1 MPKNRPSR
9 ATRPSM
15 SVATDSVRI
24 ERARNMAQATLA
36 SAGSLN
42 LLDLYTFA
50 QDAVHHMVV
59 TICPTA
65 TQLRHHIIE
74 RVLDR
79 LAGRLRREG
88 GQGGHGGHGLQFA
101 TVPAME
107 SYLKQSIRTNLIDAR
122 RAAKL
127 RAEAAPLV
135 DDHGVATPMVD
146 VLPDPHAPAPGA
158 DLIDPAHHEL
168 LVRVLTRGV
177 DALSPDARQAL
188 WLSLEG
194 HTAPQ
199 IGALMARTPESVRQ
213 LLSRGIRSLRS
224 IVAAELDAA
233 GIPLTDIGLPHLQR
247 LAELTAKRLA
257 A

>member
-1 MPKNRPSR
+1 
-9 ATRPSM
+9 
-15 SVATDSVRI
+15 
-24 ERARNMAQATLA
+24 
-36 SAGSLN
+36 
-42 LLDLYTFA
+42 
-50 QDAVHHMVV
+50 MVV

-88 GQGGHGGHGLQFA
+88 GQGLQFA

-127 RAEAAPLV
+127 RAEAAPLI

>member
-1 MPKNRPSR
+1 
-9 ATRPSM
+9 M
-15 SVATDSVRI
+15 SVATDSVRV
-24 ERARNMAQATLA
+24 ERARSMAQATLD

-88 GQGGHGGHGLQFA
+88 GQGLQFA

-199 IGALMARTPESVRQ
+199 IGALMGRTPESVRQ

>member
-15 SVATDSVRI
+15 SVATDSVRV
-24 ERARNMAQATLA
+24 ERARSMAQATLD

-88 GQGGHGGHGLQFA
+88 GQGLQFA

-127 RAEAAPLV
+127 RAEAAPLI

>member
-88 GQGGHGGHGLQFA
+88 GQGLQFA

-199 IGALMARTPESVRQ
+199 IGALMGRTPESVRQ

>member
-1 MPKNRPSR
+1 
-9 ATRPSM
+9 
-15 SVATDSVRI
+15 
-24 ERARNMAQATLA
+24 
-36 SAGSLN
+36 
-42 LLDLYTFA
+42 
-50 QDAVHHMVV
+50 MVV
-59 TICPTA
+59 TICPSA

-79 LAGRLRREG
+79 LAGRLRRE
-88 GQGGHGGHGLQFA
+88 GGHGLQFA

-127 RAEAAPLV
+127 RAEAAPLI

-199 IGALMARTPESVRQ
+199 IGALMGRTPESVRQ

>member
-15 SVATDSVRI
+15 SVATDSVRV
-24 ERARNMAQATLA
+24 ERARSMAQATLD

-88 GQGGHGGHGLQFA
+88 GQGLQFA

>member
-1 MPKNRPSR
+1 
-9 ATRPSM
+9 M
-15 SVATDSVRI
+15 SVATDSVRV
-24 ERARNMAQATLA
+24 ERARSMAQATLA
-36 SAGSLN
+36 SAGTLN

-88 GQGGHGGHGLQFA
+88 GQGLQFA

-127 RAEAAPLV
+127 RAEATPLI

-199 IGALMARTPESVRQ
+199 IGALMGRTPESVRQ

>member
-15 SVATDSVRI
+15 SVATDSVRV
-24 ERARNMAQATLA
+24 ERARSMAQATLD

-88 GQGGHGGHGLQFA
+88 GQGGHGLQFA

-199 IGALMARTPESVRQ
+199 IGALMGRTPESVRQ

>member
-15 SVATDSVRI
+15 SVATDSVRV
-24 ERARNMAQATLA
+24 ERARSMAQATLA

-88 GQGGHGGHGLQFA
+88 GQGLQFA

-127 RAEAAPLV
+127 RAEAAPLI

-199 IGALMARTPESVRQ
+199 IGALMGRTPESVRQ

-247 LAELTAKRLA
+247 LAEITAKRLA

>member
-1 MPKNRPSR
+1 
-9 ATRPSM
+9 
-15 SVATDSVRI
+15 
-24 ERARNMAQATLA
+24 
-36 SAGSLN
+36 
-42 LLDLYTFA
+42 
-50 QDAVHHMVV
+50 
-59 TICPTA
+59 
-65 TQLRHHIIE
+65 
-74 RVLDR
+74 
-79 LAGRLRREG
+79 
-88 GQGGHGGHGLQFA
+88 
-101 TVPAME
+101 ME

-127 RAEAAPLV
+127 RAEAAPLI

>member
-15 SVATDSVRI
+15 SVATDSVRV
-24 ERARNMAQATLA
+24 ERARSMAQATLD

-88 GQGGHGGHGLQFA
+88 GQGLQFA

-199 IGALMARTPESVRQ
+199 IGALMGRTPESVRQ

>member
-15 SVATDSVRI
+15 SVATDSVRV
-24 ERARNMAQATLA
+24 ERARSMAQATLD

-88 GQGGHGGHGLQFA
+88 GQGLQFA

-127 RAEAAPLV
+127 RAEAAPLI

-199 IGALMARTPESVRQ
+199 IGALMGRTPESVRQ

>member
-15 SVATDSVRI
+15 SVATDSVRV

-88 GQGGHGGHGLQFA
+88 EQGLQFA

-127 RAEAAPLV
+127 RAEAAPLI

-146 VLPDPHAPAPGA
+146 VLPDPHAPAPGT

-199 IGALMARTPESVRQ
+199 IGALMGRTPESVRQ

>member
-15 SVATDSVRI
+15 SVATDSVRV
-24 ERARNMAQATLA
+24 ERARSMAQATLD

-88 GQGGHGGHGLQFA
+88 GQGLQFA

-199 IGALMARTPESVRQ
+199 IGALMGRTPESVRQ

-247 LAELTAKRLA
+247 LAEITAKRLA

>member
-50 QDAVHHMVV
+50 QDAVHHMVI

-88 GQGGHGGHGLQFA
+88 GQGLQFA

-127 RAEAAPLV
+127 RAEAAPLI

-213 LLSRGIRSLRS
+213 LLSRSIRSLRS
-224 IVAAELDAA
+224 IVAAELEAA
-233 GIPLTDIGLPHLQR
+233 GIPLTDIGLAHLQR

>member
-15 SVATDSVRI
+15 SVATDSVRV
-24 ERARNMAQATLA
+24 ERARSMAQATLD

-88 GQGGHGGHGLQFA
+88 GQSGHGLQFA

-127 RAEAAPLV
+127 RAEAAPLI

-199 IGALMARTPESVRQ
+199 IGALMGRTPESVRQ